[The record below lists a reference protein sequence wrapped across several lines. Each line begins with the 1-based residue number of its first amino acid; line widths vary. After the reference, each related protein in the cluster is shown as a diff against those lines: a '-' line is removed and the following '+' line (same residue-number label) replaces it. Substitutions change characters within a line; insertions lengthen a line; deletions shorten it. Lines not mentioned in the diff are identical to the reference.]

1 MSRIIDIKGTPMAS
15 PNCMICYTTVV
26 QLVPYAA
33 SNWGLKFLKPQFNMS
48 CDNSHWQILLK
59 NCPTIWGVFFEKNNL
74 KFDFIASKSLVEKYF
89 FLYTSNFKD
98 VHLKKILYL
107 YRNFPIKFDFIF
119 HNYTWFP
126 HSYIKFP
133 TNITI
138 EMRVWGF
145 QNYRD
150 FG

>member
-1 MSRIIDIKGTPMAS
+1 
-15 PNCMICYTTVV
+15 
-26 QLVPYAA
+26 
-33 SNWGLKFLKPQFNMS
+33 MS

-119 HNYTWFP
+119 HIYMVSLYLIHNFLTTYVGYP
-126 HSYIKFP
+126 H
-133 TNITI
+133 NIPVKSNSPQI
-138 EMRVWGF
+138 LQWKWESG
-145 QNYRD
+145 D
-150 FG
+150 FKITGILWNKQSQ